1 MRICVWIWI
10 AAVSVLCLVGC
21 GESKTHHD
29 VNKIRYETL
38 PVDFEGPLIY
48 CVHCGIIPSPGGM
61 KCPVTGGSHA
71 FREIQKTKLMVCPH
85 CGAVPS
91 PHGTKCPVTG
101 GSHAFREYK

>member
-1 MRICVWIWI
+1 
-10 AAVSVLCLVGC
+10 
-21 GESKTHHD
+21 
-29 VNKIRYETL
+29 
-38 PVDFEGPLIY
+38 
-48 CVHCGIIPSPGGM
+48 M